1 MTRFIPIR
9 PGSRCACLGAAREYN
24 ALGVAPNDGQAGA
37 EGTKDQEPRQADISL
52 AAPIMLGATM
62 LLAHGLPV
70 WPRLA
75 AQLAGD
81 GANQRP
87 ESKKNSWQLFAH
99 ARGGQ
104 HQPDS
109 GGRSADHPGGL
120 HQVKIRK
127 ARPLSSG

>member
-75 AQLAGD
+75 AQLGGD

-87 ESKKNSWQLFAH
+87 ESKKTVGSYLRMPGVVSINPTLEGAVLIIPEDCIKSRSGRH
-99 ARGGQ
+99 A
-104 HQPDS
+104 P
-109 GGRSADHPGGL
+109 
-120 HQVKIRK
+120 
-127 ARPLSSG
+127 